1 MKKRLGRLAVA
12 AVLLL
17 AVAFFPVPQKT
28 VVTFP
33 VAVREAQEKDYWEP
47 TVSPCTMTV
56 EALHVDSL
64 AMHYTMSVTLTLN
77 GHRLFSESWSHPGL
91 MGDLRVTSSLVYD
104 GRYNSA
110 RTAVLCY
117 EKGWQS
123 AMVVLDDR
131 ERGMVPELWIG
142 TKDEGLT
149 PEAALERY
157 KALYADRAGWQG
169 NPAGFLP

>member
-1 MKKRLGRLAVA
+1 MRKHLGKVILLV
-12 AVLLL
+12 VLLL
-17 AVAFFPVPQKT
+17 AAAFFPVPQRT

-47 TVSPCTMTV
+47 AVSPCTMTV

-77 GHRLFSESWSHPGL
+77 GHRLFSEGWPHPSLADGL
-91 MGDLRVTSSLVYD
+91 RMNAFMVYD
-104 GRYNSA
+104 SRYNRS
-110 RTAVLCY
+110 RTIQFCY

-123 AMVVLDDR
+123 AMIVLDGQ
-131 ERGMVPELWIG
+131 EGMAPEIWVG
-142 TKDEGLT
+142 TKDQGLT
-149 PEAALERY
+149 PEAAIETY
-157 KALYADRAGWQG
+157 KALYAGHAGWQG